1 MGTHFPSQTPH
12 DTGHTQAV
20 LYGGGG
26 GVKIGDTFPNPC
38 AP

>member
-1 MGTHFPSQTPH
+1 MTLFASQVAH

-20 LYGGGG
+20 LWGGG
-26 GVKIGDTFPNPC
+26 GVKIGDTFPNAD

>member
-1 MGTHFPSQTPH
+1 MGTHFPNVAPL

-20 LYGGGG
+20 LYGGG
-26 GVKIGDTFPNPC
+26 VKIGDTFPNPS